1 MSYSKKVKEKLEKQK
16 VKIGN
21 EISMVIGSKEYN
33 GILLDNS
40 EKESDILIV
49 KLNNGYNV
57 GLEINDSIKF
67 IGEGYSFKNN
77 ESSDNFFNEDNDI
90 SILTFGGTISSKVE
104 YKTGAVYPSI
114 SNKEFVEQFPEINNF
129 GKVNFKNV
137 FSLLSEDINISHWKE
152 MGKEIY
158 NELKNNKSVVA
169 THGTDTMSYSSS
181 ALSFMIQNPIK
192 PVVFTGSQRSSD
204 RGSSDNKENLL
215 NSVFYAQSG
224 LPGIYVCMH
233 RHSNDGQGVIING
246 VNARK
251 MHTSK
256 RDAFKSIN
264 TQPVAY
270 IDYKSKSLEY
280 VSTPKKN
287 ENEMKLI
294 DKFNENVAMVY
305 IHPGIKPSFIS
316 KLSDYDG
323 VVLMGTGLG
332 HVPTNPYNNEK
343 SLSIFNEIK
352 DLINSE
358 IPVVMA
364 PQTIHGRLNLNVY
377 TSGRMLNEI
386 GVIGHLCDWTP
397 ETAYV
402 KLSWVLG
409 QTKEMKKVKEM
420 MHTNYCSEFSEHTIY
435 ENEEVEQ

>member
-1 MSYSKKVKEKLEKQK
+1 MSYSKKVKEQLEKR
-16 VKIGN
+16 KIKLGN
-21 EISMVIGSKEYN
+21 EISIVVEGSEYN
-33 GILLDNS
+33 GIILDNPDENS
-40 EKESDILIV
+40 EILII
-49 KLNNGYNV
+49 KLNSGYNV
-57 GLEINDSIKF
+57 GLNYNDSIKF
-67 IGEGYSFKNN
+67 VSEGHSFSNSNLKI
-77 ESSDNFFNEDNDI
+77 EEEVMDNDI

-114 SNKEFVEQFPEINNF
+114 SNKEFIEQFPELNNF

-152 MGKEIY
+152 IASSIY
-158 NELKNNKSVVA
+158 DELKQEKSVVA

-181 ALSFMIQNPIK
+181 AVSFMIQNPIK

-215 NSVFYAQSG
+215 NSVFYARNG
-224 LPGIYVCMH
+224 IPGVYVCMH
-233 RHSNDGQGVIING
+233 KNSNDGEGVIING
-246 VNARK
+246 TNARK

-264 TQPVAY
+264 SQPVAS
-270 IDYKSKSLEY
+270 IDYKTKKIDY
-280 VSTPKKN
+280 VSQPLKKQG
-287 ENEMKLI
+287 EMKLI
-294 DKFNENVAMVY
+294 DKFNDNVAMVY

-316 KLSDYDG
+316 KLSEYDG

-332 HVPTNPYNNEK
+332 HIPTNPYKNEK
-343 SLSIFNEIK
+343 SISIFNEVEE
-352 DLINSE
+352 LINSN
-358 IPVVMA
+358 IPVVMS
-364 PQTIHGRLNLNVY
+364 PQTINGRLNLNVY
-377 TSGRMLNEI
+377 TSGRMLKEI

-409 QTKEMKKVKEM
+409 QTKDMKKVTEM
-420 MHTNYCSEFSEHTIY
+420 MYTNYCGEFSERLLLD
-435 ENEEVEQ
+435 NEEVE